1 MLDEIVVSASDR
13 VSWMCCRDFAC
24 CCACCRRSSSRHPR
38 RQAQQVSSQCRRA
51 SAHHHRNHNRRSRAA
66 APAPVPSPAAVVA
79 AAALAMARA
88 FSGDDV
94 AVAADAAAHCCPARS
109 QYLADRWPA
118 VAVVVAAAGVLH
130 APAAAVVALHHPGKA
145 TLLPLDNTHVCAAR
159 SLLMRKT
166 CSGAAC
172 HRSEWPQK
180 PLHRHCH
187 CRSVSP
193 LCV

>member
-1 MLDEIVVSASDR
+1 M
-13 VSWMCCRDFAC
+13 
-24 CCACCRRSSSRHPR
+24 
-38 RQAQQVSSQCRRA
+38 SSQCRRA

-66 APAPVPSPAAVVA
+66 APAPAPSLAAVVA

-118 VAVVVAAAGVLH
+118 VAVVVAAAAGVLH

-172 HRSEWPQK
+172 HRSVWPQT

-193 LCV
+193 LCVWCHRLQLLSPLVSTR